1 MKGYQEST
9 YGDRIADVYDERHAS
24 LSSPDHVAPVVDV
37 LAELVGDG
45 RALEL
50 GVGTGRIALPLAAR
64 GIEVHGID
72 ASEAMLQ
79 KLRQKPGGAS
89 IPVTLGD
96 FAELDVEGEFSL
108 IYAVFNTFFSP
119 LTQEAQVR
127 CFINVARH
135 LADGGVFLIEAFV
148 PDLARFERGRSVHPG
163 VVEADRVSLSMSRHD
178 PVNQTVTTSHIFFSE
193 EKVRL
198 FPVKV
203 RYAWPSELDLMA
215 RLAGLKLRHRA
226 SDWQG
231 SQFTS
236 ASTNHVSVYELAAR
250 QTR

>member
-1 MKGYQEST
+1 MEEFKEST
-9 YGDRIADVYDERHAS
+9 YGDRIADVYDELHAN
-24 LSSPDHVAPVVDV
+24 LSSPDHVDPVVDV
-37 LAELVGDG
+37 LAELAGEG

-72 ASEAMLQ
+72 ASETMLE
-79 KLRQKPGGAS
+79 KLRQKPGGRV

-96 FAELDVEGEFSL
+96 FVELEVEEKFSL

-119 LTQEAQVR
+119 LTQERQVR
-127 CFINVARH
+127 CFNNVARH
-135 LADGGVFLIEAFV
+135 LTDGGVFLIEAFV
-148 PDLARFERGRSVHPG
+148 PDLARFERGRSVRAG
-163 VVEADRVSLSMSRHD
+163 VVEADLVSLSISHHD
-178 PVNQTVTTSHIFFSE
+178 PVNQTVTTSHLYVSE

-215 RLAGLKLRHRA
+215 RLAGLELRKRA

-231 SQFTS
+231 SPFTS
-236 ASTNHVSVYELAAR
+236 TSTNHVSIYELAAR